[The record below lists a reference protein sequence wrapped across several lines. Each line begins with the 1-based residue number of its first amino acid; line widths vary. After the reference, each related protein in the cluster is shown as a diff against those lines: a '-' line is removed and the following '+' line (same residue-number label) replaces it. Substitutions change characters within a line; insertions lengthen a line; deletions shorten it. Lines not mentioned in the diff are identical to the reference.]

1 MKEEKSGAEILVPD
15 TKGANTSTK
24 VLGGIKNYIA
34 SQFIPLLVLLIIIIA
49 ASLIS
54 PVFLSKANLENLV
67 LQMAVTMIVS
77 CGMFLVILTGGIDL
91 SVGSIVGVT
100 SVFVAGWLQPL
111 GVPLAI
117 LLAVLVGGLIGFI
130 NGVLV
135 AKVKLAPFIVTL
147 GMMSFARGVAYWYT
161 DAVPILWTSV
171 EGTDIFK
178 EIGGGRLFG
187 VLPIPALIWLL
198 VFLVTVVIVRK
209 SVVGRVTYAIGGN
222 EEAVRLT
229 GISTI
234 RYKIF
239 PYVITGLY
247 AGIAGV
253 VLAARLGVGAP
264 ANGEGLELD
273 CVAATVIGGTSLSG
287 GAGSIS
293 GVVIGVFILSIINN
307 ILNLSNVPSY
317 PQKMLKGVIIVV
329 AVILSSIKNKKVRA

>member
-1 MKEEKSGAEILVPD
+1 MSLEKSER
-15 TKGANTSTK
+15 TSNAG
-24 VLGGIKNYIA
+24 VLGGIKNYIS
-34 SQFIPLLVLLIIIIA
+34 SQFIPLLVLLIIVVT
-49 ASLIS
+49 ASLMS

-100 SVFVAGWLQPL
+100 GVFVAGWLQPL
-111 GVPLAI
+111 GLPLAI
-117 LLAVLVGGLIGFI
+117 LLSVLVGLLIGVI

-161 DAVPILWTSV
+161 DAVPILWTSF
-171 EGTDIFK
+171 EGTEVYK

-187 VLPIPALIWLL
+187 VVPIPALIWFL
-198 VFLVTVVIVRK
+198 VFIATIIIVRQ

-222 EEAVRLT
+222 EEAARLT
-229 GISTI
+229 GINTV

-239 PYVITGLY
+239 PYAITGLF

-253 VLAARLGVGAP
+253 ILTARLGVGAP
-264 ANGEGLELD
+264 ASGEGLELD
-273 CVAATVIGGTSLSG
+273 CIAATVIGGTSLSG
-287 GAGSIS
+287 GAGSVS
-293 GVVIGVFILSIINN
+293 GVIIGVFILSIINN

-329 AVILSSIKNKKVRA
+329 AVVLSSIKNKKATA